1 MHPATSPPAPD
12 AGTVPPEPEAPP
24 DVSQPPDAAP
34 SERVATAMKEALL
47 EAIGELSDEE
57 RERLVGA
64 EAPDETA
71 RVWRDLVA
79 ERAARERETSVRAE
93 LTRELQTQVHAAR
106 PRPTS
111 GLQGGAVTAPP
122 GSVAEWTDYIRQS
135 DDSAL
140 RQRRRSQFADWLAA
154 NPDA

>member
-1 MHPATSPPAPD
+1 MTTATSPPAAD
-12 AGTVPPEPEAPP
+12 AGTVPPDAEAPP
-24 DVSQPPDAAP
+24 DAQSAPEAAP
-34 SERVATAMKEALL
+34 SEQVSTAMREALL
-47 EAIGELSDEE
+47 AAIGELSDEE

-111 GLQGGAVTAPP
+111 GLQGSAVAAPP
-122 GSVAEWTDYIRQS
+122 ASVAEWTDYIRQS

>member
-1 MHPATSPPAPD
+1 MTTATSPPAAD

-24 DVSQPPDAAP
+24 DTAPDTAPTEQVS
-34 SERVATAMKEALL
+34 TAMREALL
-47 EAIGELSDEE
+47 AAIGELSDEE

-111 GLQGGAVTAPP
+111 GLQGSAVAAPP
-122 GSVAEWTDYIRQS
+122 ASVAEWTDYIRQS